1 MENARVLISG
11 AGIAGTA
18 LAYWLRAHGFRP
30 TVVERAPAIRD
41 GGYKVDIRGA
51 ALDVVTRMG
60 LREEIRKLRTDVRG
74 GSIVNAAGKRVA
86 SMDGDTFG
94 GEQQE
99 DAEIL
104 RGDLNR
110 LLHES
115 AAGRSS
121 TSSTTPSPPSTT
133 AKRARG

>member
-94 GEQQE
+94 GRQ
-99 DAEIL
+99 
-104 RGDLNR
+104 RR
-110 LLHES
+110 TPRS
-115 AAGRSS
+115 CAA
-121 TSSTTPSPPSTT
+121 T
-133 AKRARG
+133 